1 MSDKNKYKIVV
12 IFISLI
18 WFVNGFICKILNL
31 VPRHQEIVARILD
44 EEYARELTF
53 TIGVLEII
61 MVIWIL
67 SNYKSKL
74 SALLQIAIIVS
85 MNIIELI
92 FVKDLLLFGNLNI
105 VFASLFCGV
114 IYYSEFILKQKRYV

>member
-1 MSDKNKYKIVV
+1 MNYIIPTVW
-12 IFISLI
+12 LI
-18 WFVNGFICKILNL
+18 NGLFCKMLNL

-44 EEYARELTF
+44 EEYAREITF

-74 SALLQIAIIVS
+74 NALLQIAIIVS

-114 IYYSEFILKQKRYV
+114 IYYNEFILKQKRYV

>member
-31 VPRHQEIVARILD
+31 VPRHQEIGARIIN
-44 EEYARELTF
+44 EEYSRELTF

>member
-1 MSDKNKYKIVV
+1 MKKTKYLI
-12 IFISLI
+12 IFIAII
-18 WFVNGFICKILNL
+18 WFINGFFCKMLNL
-31 VPRHQEIVARILD
+31 VPRHQQIVARILD
-44 EEYARELTF
+44 EEYAKEITF

-74 SALLQIAIIVS
+74 NALLQIAIIVS

-114 IYYSEFILKQKRYV
+114 IYYNEFILKQKRYV

>member
-1 MSDKNKYKIVV
+1 MNYIIPTVW
-12 IFISLI
+12 LI
-18 WFVNGFICKILNL
+18 NGLLCKILNL

-44 EEYARELTF
+44 EEYAREITF
-53 TIGVLEII
+53 IIGVLEII
-61 MVIWIL
+61 MAIWIL

-74 SALLQIAIIVS
+74 NALLQIAIIVS

>member
-44 EEYARELTF
+44 EEYAREITF

-114 IYYSEFILKQKRYV
+114 IYYSDFILKQKRYV

>member
-44 EEYARELTF
+44 EEYAREITF